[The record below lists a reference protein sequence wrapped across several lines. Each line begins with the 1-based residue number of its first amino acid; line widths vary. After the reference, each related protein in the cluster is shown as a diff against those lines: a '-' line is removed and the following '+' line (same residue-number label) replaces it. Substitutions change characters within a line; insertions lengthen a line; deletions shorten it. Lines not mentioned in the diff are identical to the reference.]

1 MEEVL
6 LPSGEWVELPKR
18 TVTHVRTTFPNEI
31 HLWGLVYSILAKDKE
46 RRVQKN
52 TPE

>member
-1 MEEVL
+1 MEKVFL
-6 LPSGEWVELPKR
+6 SSGEIVELPKR

-31 HLWGLVYSILAKDKE
+31 HLQELVYNILAKDKE